1 MIWCTFCSATTYY
14 ASLETKPNQR
24 PLGVLAPALLRGR
37 GGPARGYRS
46 SGLSGPDSGHHR
58 PFTRH
63 TAFERRGLDR
73 MPWLLPRPRWIRV
86 HSSGRSPP
94 RGVGV
99 DFGNGT
105 DQTNAAPD
113 AVSPTYSEP
122 GEYFVTLSVTDD
134 LGCTSTVAAS
144 LQVLISPEPEFNTV
158 FDSPVCV
165 GSLPSSTAAQFR
177 AEPGPPSSRRWSR
190 RMFCSLTTSGCPSSA
205 P

>member
-1 MIWCTFCSATTYY
+1 MPA
-14 ASLETKPNQR
+14 LKPNQTNAHWAYWLLLCCVGVVGL
-24 PLGVLAPALLRGR
+24 PAATGQVGCQAPTAVITVLSPDTPPSSGGVLTGCPGSSLALDGSASTAV
-37 GGPARGYRS
+37 GGAS
-46 SGLSGPDSGHHR
+46 LV
-58 PFTRH
+58 
-63 TAFERRGLDR
+63 E
-73 MPWLLPRPRWIRV
+73 WEW
-86 HSSGRSPP
+86 
-94 RGVGV
+94 

-113 AVSPTYSEP
+113 PVSPTYSEP

-165 GSLPSSTAAQFR
+165 GSPAIIDGSAIQGGTWTSFIPPLVSEDVLLPDDF
-177 AEPGPPSSRRWSR
+177 
-190 RMFCSLTTSGCPSSA
+190 GCPSSA